1 MNFFVSDLHMFTRR
15 SMVETFSHQIDAAA
29 AQARIFILGG
39 DIFDFRWTTL
49 RSIDHT
55 IDAAIEWLR
64 SLVDHYPACEFHFI
78 QGNHD
83 ANRLFTDRLA
93 EFAITRENLSWH
105 RYYLRLG
112 NSLFLH
118 GDVADREMDH
128 DELIRRRTREEID
141 KKKGRVANFMY
152 DAAISARLHL
162 LTATLANP
170 RKAVARRL
178 VTYLEHIGHGPST
191 GLRHVYF
198 GHTHTAMSH
207 FQYEGLLFHN
217 GGAPIKGC
225 QFQILEAEIET

>member
-1 MNFFVSDLHMFTRR
+1 M
-15 SMVETFSHQIDAAA
+15 EEFSHDIDAAA
-29 AQARIFILGG
+29 GNAQLFVLGG

-49 RSIDHT
+49 RTIDHT

-64 SLVDHYPACEFHFI
+64 SLVDSHRHCEFHFI

-93 EFAITRENLSWH
+93 ELAESRVNLSWH
-105 RYYLRLG
+105 RYYLRMG
-112 NSLFLH
+112 NTLFLH
-118 GDVADREMDH
+118 GDVADREMDQ
-128 DELIRRRTREEID
+128 DELIRRRMREEID
-141 KKKGRVANFMY
+141 RKKGRMANFMY

-198 GHTHTAMSH
+198 GHTHAAMSN
-207 FQYEGLLFHN
+207 FQYDGLLFHN

-225 QFQILEAEIET
+225 EFRILEAVIDEP